1 MTSSFSQKL
10 GQLTPILFVFLWST
24 GFIGARMGA
33 PYSEPMTFLTIRF
46 VIVLVLLI
54 PLALLLKAKWPSAKE
69 ALHAFIAGLLL
80 HGAYLGA
87 VFWAIDDGMPA
98 GLAAL
103 VMGLQPVLTAFFA
116 AMVLKEAINR
126 NHVMGFILG
135 MIGISLVL
143 YPRLQG
149 GDFSV
154 TPAQITA
161 SLIAVLSISVGTIY
175 QKRFASNLDMRT
187 STVWQYIAAAL
198 LVGFVAYMTET
209 QTLDW
214 TPDFI
219 FALGWLVLVLSIG
232 AIFLLLFLIEQGA
245 VSNIAGL
252 FYLIPAVT
260 AIFSW
265 ILFDEPITLIQIV
278 GIIITGAGVFLA
290 SHAKLTNMRNKT
302 SH

>member
-10 GQLTPILFVFLWST
+10 GQFAPALFVFLWST

-54 PLALLLKAKWPSAKE
+54 PIAFFLKAKWPSARE
-69 ALHAFIAGLLL
+69 AFHAFIAGLLL
-80 HGAYLGA
+80 HGAYLGG

-98 GLAAL
+98 GLTAL
-103 VMGLQPVLTAFFA
+103 LMGLQPVVTAFFA
-116 AMVLKEAINR
+116 ALVLKEAINR
-126 NHVMGFILG
+126 NHVFGFILG

-154 TPAQITA
+154 TPAQIGA
-161 SLIAVLSISVGTIY
+161 SLLAVLGISFGTIY
-175 QKRFASNLDMRT
+175 QKRFASNLDMRA
-187 STVWQYIAAAL
+187 STVWQYIAASL
-198 LVGFVAYMTET
+198 SIGLIAYATET
-209 QTLDW
+209 QTLEW
-214 TPDFI
+214 TPEFI

-245 VSNIAGL
+245 VSNVAGL
-252 FYLIPAVT
+252 FYMIPAVT
-260 AIFSW
+260 AVFSW

-290 SHAKLTNMRNKT
+290 SHAKMTNVRNKS